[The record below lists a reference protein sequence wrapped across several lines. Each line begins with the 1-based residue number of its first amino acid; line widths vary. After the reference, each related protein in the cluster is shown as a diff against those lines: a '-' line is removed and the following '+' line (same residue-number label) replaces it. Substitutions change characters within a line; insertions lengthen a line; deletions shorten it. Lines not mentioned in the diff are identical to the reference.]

1 MTFRH
6 DESYPVPSLL
16 CNSDCSDFLSPTAR
30 ILSKQRVPEADE
42 AWRALI
48 QHNPDRYESFRGY
61 LENLGLPLG
70 KS

>member
-6 DESYPVPSLL
+6 DESYPVPLL
-16 CNSDCSDFLSPTAR
+16 VYNSNCSNFLLPAAR
-30 ILSKQRVPEADE
+30 ILSKQQVPEADE

>member
-1 MTFRH
+1 MIFDMMNHILCRYWF
-6 DESYPVPSLL
+6 SNSNCSNFLL
-16 CNSDCSDFLSPTAR
+16 PAAR
-30 ILSKQRVPEADE
+30 ILSKQQVPEADE